1 MGDIPLWPFFLPNE
15 HPNRPGANNLSTRE
29 AQNDYAVKIIL
40 PLIQTYISSI
50 RRNTSNGLRRYV
62 SLQGPVNDWLSVW
75 ASDVDV
81 KEFWKSPMGY
91 KPPSYGTGVPGASP
105 YPSAPPPPPSYTSA
119 RLSYTGAPPAPPLTL
134 RNATPS
140 GPYIKEAYRGGPVR
154 GGPVRGGPVRGG
166 PSLPDALTIRA
177 AVHGMNVT
185 AGVAAHGVAKLG
197 DALAGVPAVDCVG
210 GCDLPDCG
218 GCQVVGGRRKKK
230 RKTIR
235 RRHSKKRTRKTR
247 RV

>member
-15 HPNRPGANNLSTRE
+15 HPNRPVENSLPTEE
-29 AQNDYAVKIIL
+29 AKKKYAVEIIL
-40 PLIQTYISSI
+40 PVIQTYISSI

-62 SLQGPVNDWLSVW
+62 SLQRPVNDWLMKW
-75 ASDVDV
+75 ISDIDV
-81 KEFWKSPMGY
+81 KDFWKSPMGY
-91 KPPSYGTGVPGASP
+91 KPPLYGPGGPA
-105 YPSAPPPPPSYTSA
+105 PPSYTSA
-119 RLSYTGAPPAPPLTL
+119 RLSYTEAPPPAPPLTL

-154 GGPVRGGPVRGG
+154 GGPV
-166 PSLPDALTIRA
+166 LPDPLTMRA

-185 AGVAAHGVAKLG
+185 AGVAAHGVDIATRAAGEGVAKLG

-210 GCDLPDCG
+210 ECDLPDCG
-218 GCQVVGGRRKKK
+218 GCTIAGGRRKKK

-235 RRHSKKRTRKTR
+235 RRHSKKRTRKSR